1 MGELGGALGEVFLV
15 LLNEPR
21 YTMSGSSA
29 GEEEP
34 RYTTSGSQ
42 TTTSGAL
49 HLFLGRF
56 RFSSSEMSSTE
67 GYLILF
73 FGGPGLGEQG
83 GDKVLSE

>member
-21 YTMSGSSA
+21 QIMSGSSA
-29 GEEEP
+29 GEEEL

-49 HLFLGRF
+49 DLFLGRF
-56 RFSSSEMSSTE
+56 RSSSSEMSSTE
-67 GYLILF
+67 GYLNLF
-73 FGGPGLGEQG
+73 LGGQGLGGQG